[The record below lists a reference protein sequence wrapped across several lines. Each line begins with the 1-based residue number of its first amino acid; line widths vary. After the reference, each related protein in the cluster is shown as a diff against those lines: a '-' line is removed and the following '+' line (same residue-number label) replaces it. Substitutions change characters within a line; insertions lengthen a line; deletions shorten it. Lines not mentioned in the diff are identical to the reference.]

1 MKKDIV
7 LMLHQMSG
15 GGAERVMVLLA
26 NWLAEK
32 GHAVSLI
39 LTNQLIDDVK
49 GYKLNSDIDL
59 MSLKE
64 MRGKQTYI
72 SKTRAKS
79 DEIYG
84 KVSYKLSKK
93 THKKPSDKAVLKNYI
108 SRYSDEINA
117 LNDFMLRKKNA
128 TIIAFLDNPIHLSL
142 LIKEKYPN
150 IKLII
155 SERSDPKLHDS
166 SLSSSLFI
174 KKYYH
179 LADGVVFQS
188 SGAKEYYSQE
198 IQAKS
203 VIVPNPLTANLPEAF
218 SGKRRKVIVNFCR
231 ISNQKNLPLLIDAF
245 AKFNQSHSDYSLEI
259 IGDAENEEGQA
270 VLEKINSMLEDYQLT
285 EAVKILPF
293 DPFLHDKIKDCA
305 MFVSSSDYEGMSN
318 SMLEAMAIGLPTICT
333 DCPSGGAREII
344 QHHENGILVPIKNI
358 DALCSAMTEV
368 ADNPEL
374 MEKLSKNGVKL
385 REKLSVDRIMNEWW
399 KVIDA

>member
-93 THKKPSDKAVLKNYI
+93 THKKPSDKAVLKKYI

-117 LNDFMLRKKNA
+117 LNDFMLRKK
-128 TIIAFLDNPIHLSL
+128 T
-142 LIKEKYPN
+142 
-150 IKLII
+150 
-155 SERSDPKLHDS
+155 
-166 SLSSSLFI
+166 
-174 KKYYH
+174 
-179 LADGVVFQS
+179 Q
-188 SGAKEYYSQE
+188 Q
-198 IQAKS
+198 
-203 VIVPNPLTANLPEAF
+203 
-218 SGKRRKVIVNFCR
+218 
-231 ISNQKNLPLLIDAF
+231 
-245 AKFNQSHSDYSLEI
+245 
-259 IGDAENEEGQA
+259 
-270 VLEKINSMLEDYQLT
+270 
-285 EAVKILPF
+285 
-293 DPFLHDKIKDCA
+293 
-305 MFVSSSDYEGMSN
+305 
-318 SMLEAMAIGLPTICT
+318 
-333 DCPSGGAREII
+333 
-344 QHHENGILVPIKNI
+344 
-358 DALCSAMTEV
+358 
-368 ADNPEL
+368 
-374 MEKLSKNGVKL
+374 
-385 REKLSVDRIMNEWW
+385 
-399 KVIDA
+399 